1 MSTCRHSDLSDPA
14 AVPERRNPAF
24 AIVSPWGL
32 TALVA
37 CLTACGE
44 IPPYGGHMFEARD
57 SGPSQS
63 IDLSS
68 VRDAVPHAEPR
79 GKYGNPNTYVVDG
92 VQYAVLKD
100 SKDFVQTGV
109 ASWYGYKFHGRY
121 TSSRE
126 PYDMYAMT
134 AAHKTLPLPTYAEVR
149 NLDNGR
155 RVVVR
160 INDRGPFVEGRILD
174 LSYAAANRLGIDK
187 TGTGRV
193 ELRAIDPAQP
203 PALSQPPTLA
213 QRTQPDA
220 GARTEP
226 KPAESGLYLQVGA
239 YSQRDNAERAWK
251 RIDGSFPELAG
262 LSMSRDPATALYRVR
277 IGPLPDQAS
286 ADRIIQRLAQAGIG
300 NIRVVAE

>member
-1 MSTCRHSDLSDPA
+1 MNPYRHSNPSDPTYPSVTPK
-14 AVPERRNPAF
+14 AVVRAFGPWVLAAF
-24 AIVSPWGL
+24 AS
-32 TALVA
+32 

-79 GKYGNPNTYVVDG
+79 SKYGNPETYVVDG
-92 VQYAVLKD
+92 IQYAVLKD
-100 SKDFVQTGV
+100 SKGFVQTGV

-155 RVVVR
+155 RVIVR
-160 INDRGPFVEGRILD
+160 INDRGPFVAGRILD

-193 ELRAIDPAQP
+193 EIRTIDPAQP
-203 PALSQPPTLA
+203 PALSQPPTLVQQTKPA
-213 QRTQPDA
+213 A
-220 GARTEP
+220 SALTEP
-226 KPAESGLYLQVGA
+226 KPAENGLYLQLGA